1 MKKRSWRNIV
11 LLLAFL
17 IFFLFLHFFKPAGL
31 SPEGQ
36 KALAIFLL
44 CLILWVTNVIPL
56 AVTSLMAIVLLPL
69 LGVLDTKTAFSLFG
83 NPAVFFI
90 LGAFILAAA
99 LMRSGLST
107 RLALFFLTRIRK
119 SPGSLLLGV
128 ILSSA
133 FLAFWMPEHAVA
145 ALMFPLVLEVASSLD
160 LKPKESSYGKALFIS
175 LAWGA
180 VIGGVATFLGGA
192 RNPLAIGMLWE
203 EFSLK
208 ISFLEWMI
216 ATVPIVV
223 AMVFLA
229 YGFIRLFFKIDI
241 ESIASAEKKL
251 QERIHRLGK
260 MSKREKIVGLIM
272 VATVIC
278 WMTLSNT
285 IGLANIAIL
294 SAVSLF
300 LFNVVPWKEI
310 EKYVNWGV
318 ILMYGGAISLGFAL
332 DHTQAAAWL
341 AKNALS
347 SSKVTPFVFIIV
359 ITFIAKFLT
368 EGISNVA
375 TVAILLPLGFALGQT
390 YGISPIIV
398 VYAVAIPAGLAFS
411 LPMGTPP
418 NAICYASGYYRIS
431 DLIKAGLVLNVISWL
446 LFLLMVKLYWPLIG
460 LKI

>member
-1 MKKRSWRNIV
+1 MKKRSWRNTV

-17 IFFLFLHFFKPAGL
+17 IFFLFLHFFKPEGL

-44 CLILWVTNVIPL
+44 CLILWMTNVIPL

-107 RLALFFLTRIRK
+107 RLALFFLTRIKK

-310 EKYVNWGV
+310 EEYVNWGI

>member
-1 MKKRSWRNIV
+1 MKKRSWRNII

-17 IFFLFLHFFKPAGL
+17 IFFLFLHFFKPEGL

-44 CLILWVTNVIPL
+44 CLILWMTNVIPL

-99 LMRSGLST
+99 LMKSGLST
-107 RLALFFLTRIRK
+107 RLALFFLTRIKK

-128 ILSSA
+128 ILSST

-251 QERIHRLGK
+251 QERIHQLGR
-260 MSKREKIVGLIM
+260 MSKREKIIGLIM

-310 EKYVNWGV
+310 EEYVNWGV

>member
-1 MKKRSWRNIV
+1 MKKRSWRNII

-17 IFFLFLHFFKPAGL
+17 IFFLFLHFFKPEGL

-69 LGVLDTKTAFSLFG
+69 LGVLDAKTAFSLFG

-99 LMRSGLST
+99 LMKSGLST
-107 RLALFFLTRIRK
+107 RLALFFLTRIKK

-128 ILSSA
+128 ILSST

-251 QERIHRLGK
+251 QERIHQLGR
-260 MSKREKIVGLIM
+260 MSKREKIIGLIM

-310 EKYVNWGV
+310 EEYVNWGV

-341 AKNALS
+341 ANNALS

-431 DLIKAGLVLNVISWL
+431 DLIKVGLVLNIISWL
-446 LFLLMVKLYWPLIG
+446 LFLLMVKIYWPLIG

>member
-1 MKKRSWRNIV
+1 MKKRSWRNII
-11 LLLAFL
+11 LLFAFL
-17 IFFLFLHFFKPAGL
+17 VFFLFLQFFKPEGL

-36 KALAIFLL
+36 KALAIFFL

-83 NPAVFFI
+83 NHAVFFI

-107 RLALFFLTRIRK
+107 RLALFFLTRIKK

-203 EFSLK
+203 EFGLK

-216 ATVPIVV
+216 ATVPIVL

-229 YGFIRLFFKIDI
+229 HGFIRLFFKIDI

-251 QERIHRLGK
+251 RERIHRLGRL
-260 MSKREKIVGLIM
+260 SKREKIVGLIM

-310 EKYVNWGV
+310 EEYVNWGV

-341 AKNALS
+341 ANNALS
-347 SSKVTPFVFIIV
+347 SSKVTPFVFVIV

-398 VYAVAIPAGLAFS
+398 VYAIAIPAGLAFS

-431 DLIKAGLVLNVISWL
+431 DLVKAGLVLNVISWL

>member
-11 LLLAFL
+11 LLLAFS
-17 IFFLFLHFFKPAGL
+17 IFFLFLHFFKPEGL

-44 CLILWVTNVIPL
+44 CLILWMTNVIPL

-107 RLALFFLTRIRK
+107 RLALFFLTRIKK

-310 EKYVNWGV
+310 EEYVNWGV

>member
-17 IFFLFLHFFKPAGL
+17 IFFLFLHFFKPEGL

-44 CLILWVTNVIPL
+44 CLILWMTNVIPL

-107 RLALFFLTRIRK
+107 RLALFFLTRIKK

-310 EKYVNWGV
+310 EEYVNWGV

-375 TVAILLPLGFALGQT
+375 TVAILLPLGFAIGQT

-431 DLIKAGLVLNVISWL
+431 DLVKAGLVLNVISWL